1 MCAAE
6 RRPSTREDR
15 YRSVLAN
22 QGRGSTLQSI
32 YQDVYGADYPSEAE
46 PFGFVTLSDLR
57 LLAEI
62 LAQSHTTHLLDVG
75 CGRGGPGL
83 WIARALDVPLVGV
96 DIIPEAVAAA
106 AERAAGFGMAS
117 RAGFYVAS
125 ATDTGL
131 PAAGFDGAVS
141 VDALWMVHDKPAA
154 FRELARVLRPG
165 GRLVFTSWESALLPY
180 GSFLERA
187 GFTDITTQEIAGSRD
202 REIAVHEAVLR
213 NWEAISLELGKE
225 AAEVL
230 VAEAAHTPALL
241 NDTPRVMISA
251 VRSNSPRVGQPH

>member
-6 RRPSTREDR
+6 RPLSTREDR

-32 YQDVYGADYPSEAE
+32 YRDISGADYPSEVE

-57 LLAEI
+57 LLTEV
-62 LAQSHTTHLLDVG
+62 LEQSHTTRLLDVG

-83 WIARALDVPLVGV
+83 WIARELDVPLIGV
-96 DIIPEAVAAA
+96 DIIAEAVAAA
-106 AERAAGFGMAS
+106 SDRAASFGMAS
-117 RAGFYVAS
+117 RSGFYVAS

-131 PAAGFDGAVS
+131 PAEDFDGAVS
-141 VDALWMVHDKPAA
+141 VDALWMVHDKSAA

-165 GRLVFTSWESALLPY
+165 GRLVFTSWEPVSLPY
-180 GSFLERA
+180 DAFLERA
-187 GFTDITTQEIAGSRD
+187 GFTDITKQEIGSRD
-202 REIAVHEAVLR
+202 REIAVHEAILR
-213 NWEAISLELGKE
+213 NGDAISSELGKE

-230 VAEAAHTPALL
+230 KAEATHTPALL
-241 NDTPRVMISA
+241 DDTPRMMISA
-251 VRSNSPRVGQPH
+251 VRSR

>member
-1 MCAAE
+1 M
-6 RRPSTREDR
+6 
-15 YRSVLAN
+15 LAN

-32 YQDVYGADYPSEAE
+32 YRDIYGGDYPSEVE

-83 WIARALDVPLVGV
+83 WIARELGVPLIGV
-96 DIIPEAVAAA
+96 DIIAEAVAAA
-106 AERAAGFGMAS
+106 SERAKSFGMAS
-117 RAGFYVAS
+117 PAGFYVAS

-131 PAAGFDGAVS
+131 PAGSFDGAVS
-141 VDALWMVHDKPAA
+141 VDALWMVHDKSAA

-165 GRLVFTSWESALLPY
+165 GRLVFTSWEPALLPY
-180 GSFLERA
+180 DSFLERA
-187 GFTDITTQEIAGSRD
+187 GFTDVTKQEIAGSRD
-202 REIAVHEAVLR
+202 REIAVHKAILR
-213 NWEAISLELGKE
+213 NWEAISRELGKE

-230 VAEAAHTPALL
+230 VAEATHTPALL
-241 NDTPRVMISA
+241 DDTPRVIISA
-251 VRSNSPRVGQPH
+251 IRSR